1 MTSSLMAAGILD
13 LIAAGGNPID
23 HIVDKKAFGT
33 EWLWLSMLSLVV
45 AGVLALLV
53 MSRAARAI
61 ATGPESMGHERY
73 VTKGRLSQLVET
85 IAIYLRDEMLKPVMG
100 ERLAAAWLP
109 FLLAQFFLI
118 LILNLFGLI
127 PFFDAQEF
135 LFGLMGRKLDP
146 LPYDKTHVLFGGAAT
161 ASISV
166 TAGLAVC
173 SFVAIMWQSVREL
186 GVKGTLEHLCG
197 GPDLVR
203 GPLALWLVIPII
215 FAVELA
221 GMFIKP
227 AALAVRLFANMVA
240 GHTLL
245 VVLFGFGASAAKL
258 GMGGVAG
265 ITAVAGAF
273 AVAITFLELF
283 VAFLQAFVFM
293 FLTAV
298 FISLMSHGDE
308 HHEHDH
314 AEGHGHGAE
323 AHAHAH

>member
-1 MTSSLMAAGILD
+1 MTSFITATSVLD
-13 LIAAGGNPID
+13 LIAAGGNPIN

-33 EWLWLSMLSLVV
+33 TWLWLSMLSLVV
-45 AGVLALLV
+45 AGGIALFV
-53 MSRAARAI
+53 MTRAAKAI
-61 ATGPESMGHERY
+61 ATGPESMGHDRF
-73 VTKGRLSQLVET
+73 VTKGRLSQIVET
-85 IAIYLRDEMLKPVMG
+85 ISLYLRDEMLKPVMG
-100 ERLAAAWLP
+100 ERLANAWLP

-118 LILNLFGLI
+118 LTLNLFGLV

-135 LFGLMGRKLDP
+135 LYGLLGKKLDP
-146 LPYDKTHVLFGGAAT
+146 LPLDETHVLFGGAAT

-173 SFVAIMWQSVREL
+173 SFFAILWQSIREL

-203 GPLALWLVIPII
+203 GPIVLWLVIPII

-258 GMGGVAG
+258 GVGGVAG
-265 ITAVAGAF
+265 VTAIAGVF

-283 VAFLQAFVFM
+283 VAFLQSFVFM

-308 HHEHDH
+308 HHEHEHD
-314 AEGHGHGAE
+314 HGHGAE

>member
-1 MTSSLMAAGILD
+1 MTSYLTATSVLD
-13 LIAAGGNPID
+13 LIAAGGNPIN

-33 EWLWLSMLSLVV
+33 EWLWLSMLSLVT
-45 AGVLALLV
+45 AGALMLLI
-53 MSRAARAI
+53 MARASKAI

-73 VTKGRLSQLVET
+73 VTRGRLSQMVET
-85 IAIYLRDEMLKPVMG
+85 IAVYLRDEMLKPVMG
-100 ERLAAAWLP
+100 ERLATAWLP

-118 LILNLFGLI
+118 LMLNLFGLV

-135 LFGLMGRKLDP
+135 LFGLMGKKLDP
-146 LPYDKTHVLFGGAAT
+146 LPLDETHVLFGGAAT

-173 SFVAIMWQSVREL
+173 SFFAILWQSIREL
-186 GVKGTLEHLCG
+186 GIKGTLEHLCG
-197 GPDLVR
+197 GPDLVH
-203 GPLALWLVIPII
+203 GPLVLWLVIPII

-258 GMGGVAG
+258 GVGGVAG
-265 ITAVAGAF
+265 VSAIAGVF

-283 VAFLQAFVFM
+283 VAFLQSFVFM

-308 HHEHDH
+308 HHEHEHDH
-314 AEGHGHGAE
+314 AHGAE

>member
-1 MTSSLMAAGILD
+1 MTSLLTATSVLHLF
-13 LIAAGGNPID
+13 AAGGSPID

-33 EWLWLSMLSLVV
+33 EWLWLSMLSLAV

-53 MSRAARAI
+53 MSRAAKAI

-73 VTKGRLSQLVET
+73 VTKGRLAQLVET

-118 LILNLFGLI
+118 LILNLFGLV
-127 PFFDAQEF
+127 PFFDAQELLF
-135 LFGLMGRKLDP
+135 LVTGRELAP
-146 LPYDKTHVLFGGAAT
+146 LKFDETHVLFGGAAT

-173 SFVAIMWQSVREL
+173 SFVAIMWQSLKEL

-197 GPDLVR
+197 GPDLVH

-258 GMGGVAG
+258 GLGGVAG

-308 HHEHDH
+308 HHEHEH
-314 AEGHGHGAE
+314 EHGHGAE

>member
-1 MTSSLMAAGILD
+1 MTSLLTATSLID
-13 LIAAGGNPID
+13 LIAAGGNPIN

-33 EWLWLSMLSLVV
+33 TWLWLSMLSLGV
-45 AGVLALLV
+45 AGAIALFV
-53 MSRAARAI
+53 MARAAKAI
-61 ATGPESMGHERY
+61 ATGPESMGHERF

-85 IAIYLRDEMLKPVMG
+85 ISLYLRDEMLKPVMG
-100 ERLAAAWLP
+100 ERLANAWLP

-118 LILNLFGLI
+118 LTLNLFGLV

-135 LFGLMGRKLDP
+135 LFGLMGRKMDP
-146 LPYDKTHVLFGGAAT
+146 LPLDETHVLFGGAAT

-173 SFVAIMWQSVREL
+173 SFFAILWQSIREL

-197 GPDLVR
+197 GPDLVH
-203 GPLALWLVIPII
+203 GPLVLWLVIPII

-258 GMGGVAG
+258 GVGGVAG
-265 ITAVAGAF
+265 VTAIAGVF

-283 VAFLQAFVFM
+283 VAFLQSFVFM

-308 HHEHDH
+308 HHEHEHDH
-314 AEGHGHGAE
+314 AHGAE

>member
-1 MTSSLMAAGILD
+1 MTSLLTATSVLD

-23 HIVDKKAFGT
+23 HIVDKKTFGT
-33 EWLWLSMLSLVV
+33 EWLWLSMLSLAV
-45 AGVLALLV
+45 AGALALIV
-53 MSRAARAI
+53 MTRAAKAI

-73 VTKGRLSQLVET
+73 VTKGRLSQVVET
-85 IAIYLRDEMLKPVMG
+85 ISLYLRDEMLKPVMG
-100 ERLAAAWLP
+100 ERLANAWLP

-135 LFGLMGRKLDP
+135 VYGLLGKRIADTP
-146 LPYDKTHVLFGGAAT
+146 HDETHVFFGGAAT

-173 SFVAIMWQSVREL
+173 SFFAILWQSIREL

-203 GPLALWLVIPII
+203 GPLVLWLVIPII
-215 FAVELA
+215 FAVELS

-265 ITAVAGAF
+265 VTAIAGGF

-283 VAFLQAFVFM
+283 VAFLQSFVFM

-308 HHEHDH
+308 HHEHADD
-314 AEGHGHGAE
+314 HGHGAE

>member
-1 MTSSLMAAGILD
+1 MTSTLMASSVLD
-13 LIAAGGNPID
+13 LIASGGNPIE

-33 EWLWLSMLSLVV
+33 TWLWLSMVSLVT
-45 AGVLALLV
+45 AGALALFV
-53 MSRAARAI
+53 MARAARAI

-73 VTKGRLSQLVET
+73 VTKGRLSQVVET
-85 IAIYLRDEMLKPVMG
+85 ISVYLRDEMLKPVMG
-100 ERLAAAWLP
+100 ERLANAWLP

-118 LILNLFGLI
+118 LMLNLFGLV

-135 LFGLMGRKLDP
+135 LFGLMGRELKE
-146 LPYDKTHVLFGGAAT
+146 LPYDETHVLFGGAAT

-166 TAGLAVC
+166 TAGLAAC
-173 SFVAIMWQSVREL
+173 SFVAILLQSLREL

-197 GPDLVR
+197 GPDLVH

-245 VVLFGFGASAAKL
+245 VVLFGFGAKAAEL
-258 GMGGVAG
+258 GLAGVSG
-265 ITAVAGAF
+265 VTAISGAF
-273 AVAITFLELF
+273 ALAITFLELF

-308 HHEHDH
+308 HHEHEH

>member
-1 MTSSLMAAGILD
+1 MTSFLTATSVLD
-13 LIAAGGNPID
+13 LIAAGGNPIN

-33 EWLWLSMLSLVV
+33 TWLWLSMLSLAV
-45 AGVLALLV
+45 AGALALLI
-53 MSRAARAI
+53 MARAAKAI

-85 IAIYLRDEMLKPVMG
+85 ISLYLRDEMLKPVMG
-100 ERLAAAWLP
+100 ERLANAWLP

-118 LILNLFGLI
+118 LTLNLFGLV

-135 LFGLMGRKLDP
+135 LYGIMGKKLDP
-146 LPYDKTHVLFGGAAT
+146 LPLDETHVLFGGAAT

-173 SFVAIMWQSVREL
+173 SFFAILWQSIREL

-203 GPLALWLVIPII
+203 GPLVLWLVIPII

-245 VVLFGFGASAAKL
+245 VVLFGFGASAYKL
-258 GMGGVAG
+258 GVGGVAG
-265 ITAVAGAF
+265 VTAIAGVF

-283 VAFLQAFVFM
+283 VAFLQSFVFM

-308 HHEHDH
+308 HHEHEH
-314 AEGHGHGAE
+314 EHGHGAE

>member
-1 MTSSLMAAGILD
+1 MTSLLTTTSALD
-13 LIAAGGNPID
+13 LIAAGGNPIN

-33 EWLWLSMLSLVV
+33 TWLWLSMLSLAV

-53 MSRAARAI
+53 MARAAKAI
-61 ATGPESMGHERY
+61 ATGPESMGHERF

-85 IAIYLRDEMLKPVMG
+85 ISLYLRDEMLKPVMG
-100 ERLAAAWLP
+100 ERLANAWLP

-118 LILNLFGLI
+118 LTLNLFGLV

-135 LFGLMGRKLDP
+135 LYGIMGKKLDP
-146 LPYDKTHVLFGGAAT
+146 LPYDETHVLFGGAAT

-173 SFVAIMWQSVREL
+173 SFFAILWQSIREL

-203 GPLALWLVIPII
+203 GPLVLWLVIPII

-245 VVLFGFGASAAKL
+245 VVLFGFGASAYKL
-258 GMGGVAG
+258 GVGGVAG
-265 ITAVAGAF
+265 VTAIAGVF

-283 VAFLQAFVFM
+283 VAFLQSFVFM

-308 HHEHDH
+308 HHEHEHDH
-314 AEGHGHGAE
+314 AHGAE

>member
-1 MTSSLMAAGILD
+1 MTSFLTATSVLD
-13 LIAAGGNPID
+13 LIAAGGNPIN

-45 AGVLALLV
+45 AGCIALFV
-53 MSRAARAI
+53 MTRAAKAI
-61 ATGPESMGHERY
+61 ATGPESMGHERF
-73 VTKGRLSQLVET
+73 VTKGRLSQIVET
-85 IAIYLRDEMLKPVMG
+85 ISLYLRDEMLKPVMG
-100 ERLAAAWLP
+100 ERLANAWLP

-118 LILNLFGLI
+118 LTLNLFGLV

-135 LFGLMGRKLDP
+135 LFGIMGKKLDP
-146 LPYDKTHVLFGGAAT
+146 LPFDETHVLFGGAAT

-173 SFVAIMWQSVREL
+173 SFFAILWQSIREL

-203 GPLALWLVIPII
+203 GPLVLWLVIPII

-245 VVLFGFGASAAKL
+245 VVLFGFGASAYKL
-258 GMGGVAG
+258 GAGGVAG
-265 ITAVAGAF
+265 VTAIAGVF

-283 VAFLQAFVFM
+283 VAFLQSFVFM

-308 HHEHDH
+308 HHEHEH
-314 AEGHGHGAE
+314 EHGHGAE